1 MSEKILIND
10 QVWFEPDGHM
20 LRSVNDPEQS
30 ILLPVP
36 AARCLMVLLSEHGEI
51 ITIRQ
56 FHERVWNE
64 NKAVVSDNTIYQ
76 NISVLRKSLVDVG
89 VEQQIIETLTR
100 RGWCIPES
108 VSVSRTNDTAMTEE
122 NEPVVIIPV
131 PETPEPPAVTTM
143 PEIKKRKL
151 PIMLSGLLL
160 FVSVFALIYSIWAQH
175 TEIPT
180 RSFAGYTKLG
190 ELGTCHIYRNTSNVP
205 DAFYHDIL
213 SRNQLS
219 CRELPWWYITIYT
232 KTGSSSVISCLNSL
246 AKESHEPPECT
257 SLYFRGIIKND
268 WKKQ

>member
-10 QVWFEPDGHM
+10 QVWFEPEGHV

-56 FHERVWNE
+56 LHERVWNE

-76 NISVLRKSLVDVG
+76 NISVLRKSLVDAG

-108 VSVSRTNDTAMTEE
+108 VSVSHINDTAMKEE
-122 NEPVVIIPV
+122 SDPVAIIPV
-131 PETPEPPAVTTM
+131 PETPETLAVITM
-143 PEIKKRKL
+143 PEIKKIKL
-151 PIMLSGLLL
+151 SVILSGLLL
-160 FVSVFALIYSIWAQH
+160 FVSVFAFIYSIWAQH

-190 ELGTCHIYRNTSNVP
+190 ELGTCHIYRNASNIP
-205 DAFYHDIL
+205 DVLYHDIL

-232 KTGSSSVISCLNSL
+232 KTGSSSVISCRNSL
-246 AKESHEPPECT
+246 AKENHEPPECT
-257 SLYFRGIIKND
+257 SLYFRGIKKND
-268 WKKQ
+268 WKK